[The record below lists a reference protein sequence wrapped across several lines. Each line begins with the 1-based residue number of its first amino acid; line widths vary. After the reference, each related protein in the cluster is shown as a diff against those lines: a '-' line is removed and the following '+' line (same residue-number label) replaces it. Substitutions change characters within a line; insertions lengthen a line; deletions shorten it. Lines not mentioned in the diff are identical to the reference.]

1 MNKSSLH
8 FYFLPDINIKTTWW
22 KLFEGWL
29 EVNMF
34 AEEVWTPNQWPSI
47 EPIAAVES
55 ELETSWGHREELLLT
70 SSRRSYLRRRDFHIR
85 RSREKLQANLKTSR
99 RKTS

>member
-1 MNKSSLH
+1 MNKGSLN
-8 FYFLPDINIKTTWW
+8 FYFPADINIKTTWW

-29 EVNMF
+29 EVSMF
-34 AEEVWTPNQWPSI
+34 AEEVWTPNQWPNI

-55 ELETSWGHREELLLT
+55 ELETSWGHREEFLLT

-85 RSREKLQANLKTSR
+85 RSCEKLQPNHKTSR